1 MMESDC
7 LSIMENE
14 AEEQLALIAET
25 RARLADRQDEDAHEC
40 AERQVV
46 PPRRY
51 QAIGLGIG
59 NGWFAVVIA
68 VVVVGEGV
76 LVGAYRRTMGVW
88 TETWD
93 GFPRWTVWVA
103 FGVALVL
110 FVASAA
116 VRLWTALVWPVWVLA
131 AVTAVGF
138 VVLGRWTD
146 AVWRRRLRADA

>member
-25 RARLADRQDEDAHEC
+25 RARLADRLVTPWWYHLSLAGLMG
-40 AERQVV
+40 VLV
-46 PPRRY
+46 L
-51 QAIGLGIG
+51 AIGLGIG
-59 NGWFAVVIA
+59 NGWFLLVVV

-88 TETWD
+88 TATWDWD
-93 GFPRWTVWVA
+93 GFPRWTVWLA

-116 VRLWTALVWPVWVLA
+116 VHLWTTLVWPVWVLS
-131 AVTAVGF
+131 
-138 VVLGRWTD
+138 LIHISEPHETD
-146 AVWRRRLRADA
+146 SYLV

>member
-1 MMESDC
+1 MTESDC

-25 RARLADRQDEDAHEC
+25 RARLADRLVTPWWYHLSLGALMG
-40 AERQVV
+40 VLV
-46 PPRRY
+46 L
-51 QAIGLGIG
+51 AIGLGIG
-59 NGWFAVVIA
+59 NGWFAVVVA

-93 GFPRWTVWVA
+93 GFPRWTAWVA

-110 FVASAA
+110 FGASAA
-116 VRLWTALVWPVWVLA
+116 VHLWTALVWPVWVIA
-131 AVTAVGF
+131 AVTAVAF

>member
-25 RARLADRQDEDAHEC
+25 RARLADRLVTPWWYHLS
-40 AERQVV
+40 
-46 PPRRY
+46 
-51 QAIGLGIG
+51 LG
-59 NGWFAVVIA
+59 ALM
-68 VVVVGEGV
+68 GV

-88 TETWD
+88 TATWD
-93 GFPRWTVWVA
+93 GFPRGTVWVA

-110 FVASAA
+110 FGASAA
-116 VRLWTALVWPVWVLA
+116 VRLWTALVWPVWVIA
-131 AVTAVGF
+131 AVTAVAF

>member
-25 RARLADRQDEDAHEC
+25 RARLADRLVTPWWYHLS
-40 AERQVV
+40 
-46 PPRRY
+46 
-51 QAIGLGIG
+51 LG
-59 NGWFAVVIA
+59 ALM
-68 VVVVGEGV
+68 GV
-76 LVGAYRRTMGVW
+76 LVRAYRRTMGVW
-88 TETWD
+88 TATWD
-93 GFPRWTVWVA
+93 GFPRGTVWVA

-110 FVASAA
+110 FGASAA
-116 VRLWTALVWPVWVLA
+116 VRLWTALVWPVWVIA
-131 AVTAVGF
+131 AVTAVAF

>member
-25 RARLADRQDEDAHEC
+25 RARLADRL
-40 AERQVV
+40 V

-59 NGWFAVVIA
+59 NGWFAVVVA
-68 VVVVGEGV
+68 VVVFGEGV

-88 TETWD
+88 TATWD
-93 GFPRWTVWVA
+93 GFPRGTVWVA

-110 FVASAA
+110 FGASAA
-116 VRLWTALVWPVWVLA
+116 VRLWTALVWPVWVIA
-131 AVTAVGF
+131 AVTAVAF

>member
-1 MMESDC
+1 
-7 LSIMENE
+7 MENE
-14 AEEQLALIAET
+14 ADEQLALIADT
-25 RARLADRQDEDAHEC
+25 RARLADRLVTPWWYHLSLGALMG
-40 AERQVV
+40 VLV
-46 PPRRY
+46 L
-51 QAIGLGIG
+51 AIGLGIG
-59 NGWFAVVIA
+59 NGWFAVVVA

-116 VRLWTALVWPVWVLA
+116 VRLWTALVWPVWGLA